1 MRPDFAHAPLRLLL
15 MAVTMLA
22 LLALPANTTA
32 HVELISSSPEA
43 GDNLDTAPTEV
54 TITFDDELDPDL
66 SSFTVT
72 DAEESEVG
80 SGEVDLTVADR
91 NVMTGTVS
99 IDDPGIYT
107 VAYTVAGIDGHQ
119 LEGTFSFGLNALQ
132 QIPAPTGDDEGPD
145 TAMPAPE
152 PPPLIELAGGLLLVL
167 ALGLGLRRRE
177 RR

>member
-1 MRPDFAHAPLRLLL
+1 
-15 MAVTMLA
+15 MAVLA
-22 LLALPANTTA
+22 LLAGPAPTTA

-43 GDNLDTAPTEV
+43 GDNLETAPKEV

-72 DAEESEVG
+72 DAKHSEVG

-119 LEGTFSFGLNALQ
+119 LGGAFSFGLNALQ
-132 QIPAPTGDDEGPD
+132 QIPSPTGGEEGPPD
-145 TAMPAPE
+145 TAMPVPE
-152 PPPLIELAGGLLLVL
+152 PPVLELAGGLLLVL
-167 ALGLGLRRRE
+167 ALLLGLRRRE
-177 RR
+177 LQ